1 MRRRVYVTVR
11 CPTVPAWAHSSKPAA
26 AGLLLWARW
35 AGDIDRL
42 LNGRCSAAAAGEC
55 GQCHAVSVCRKL
67 NTDWFVNTSGELQKS
82 AHNDANC
89 RLQTTF
95 VNNLDKQCYCAMAHG
110 RVSVRSTPS
119 ALSVQRSLDCGRY
132 LDPPNQHDVSCET
145 RLLAASPCAH
155 PLILITSVKSRT

>member
-1 MRRRVYVTVR
+1 MAWFYYIIRYWHRQHTMRRRVYVTVR

-26 AGLLLWARW
+26 AGLLLWARR

-89 RLQTTF
+89 RLQT
-95 VNNLDKQCYCAMAHG
+95 
-110 RVSVRSTPS
+110 VRSSTISTSS
-119 ALSVQRSLDCGRY
+119 ASVQWPTG
-132 LDPPNQHDVSCET
+132 
-145 RLLAASPCAH
+145 ASQ
-155 PLILITSVKSRT
+155 